1 MLTNSKKFLT
11 SWILYLC
18 FFVYADTRVDNFNG
32 LCVSKDFRTFSW
44 NISIKCVENLYLHVS
59 LNFKDKQ

>member
-1 MLTNSKKFLT
+1 MLTDSKKFLT

-32 LCVSKDFRTFSW
+32 LCVSKDFKTFS
-44 NISIKCVENLYLHVS
+44 
-59 LNFKDKQ
+59 